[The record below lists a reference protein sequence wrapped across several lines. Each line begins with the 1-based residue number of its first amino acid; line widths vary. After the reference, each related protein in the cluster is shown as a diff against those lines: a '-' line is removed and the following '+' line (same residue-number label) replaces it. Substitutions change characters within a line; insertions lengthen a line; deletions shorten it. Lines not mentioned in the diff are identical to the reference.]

1 MFIGDAATARFELAI
16 NLGFADPGFNL
27 SPTSPRKCYL
37 VSLLFCLLVTE
48 EFEALQIK
56 LVKQETSEAES

>member
-1 MFIGDAATARFELAI
+1 
-16 NLGFADPGFNL
+16 
-27 SPTSPRKCYL
+27 
-37 VSLLFCLLVTE
+37 LFCLLVTE